1 MSSEVSLCFELLLA
15 ACLFGLCVRI
25 SCVVLFR
32 CRAYLHPVLCRSIL
46 ILWLPVLC
54 LPPPKIFLSPCS
66 FRVGLCSCFSAESFS
81 RSGFLIRVSVLLF
94 PKRSSAVQFSF
105 TQIGAGYFLLGVFVF
120 ASASCLRS
128 GVLWNCVFFSARGR
142 FSFGPLRSCRFF
154 V

>member
-1 MSSEVSLCFELLLA
+1 MRPDFLRGFVQ
-15 ACLFGLCVRI
+15 I
-25 SCVVLFR
+25 SCVSSPGALSLDLDFVAASSLFT
-32 CRAYLHPVLCRSIL
+32 A
-46 ILWLPVLC
+46 
-54 LPPPKIFLSPCS
+54 PKDFPFALYS

-105 TQIGAGYFLLGVFVF
+105 TQIGAGYFLLGVSVF

>member
-1 MSSEVSLCFELLLA
+1 MFHGGRMSSEVSLCFELLLA
-15 ACLFGLCVRI
+15 TCLFGLCVRI

-32 CRAYLHPVLCRSIL
+32 SRAYLHPVLCRSIL

-54 LPPPKIFLSPCS
+54 LPPPKIFLSPCI
-66 FRVGLCSCFSAESFS
+66 RFSAESFS

-105 TQIGAGYFLLGVFVF
+105 TQIGAGYFLLGVSVF